1 MTEVRVEPE
10 VLAKAGGA
18 CVELRDALRR
28 SATDVDGETLAAVAG
43 LPGWRTRAALEQVA
57 VSWQDDLRKLVGYL
71 STLSE
76 AFDECARDYR
86 YSDNTS
92 AARFDI
98 RGR

>member
-1 MTEVRVEPE
+1 MRVDPE
-10 VLAKAGGA
+10 VLTKAGVVCGD
-18 CVELRDALRR
+18 LRDGLRR
-28 SATDVDGETLAAVAG
+28 SAADVDDETLAAVAG

-57 VSWQDDLRKLVGYL
+57 VSWQDDLRKLMGYL

-76 AFDECARDYR
+76 AFNECARDYR
-86 YSDNTS
+86 YSDSTA